1 MLNFDFNWDWSG
13 LTAENISKSLAETPV
28 PAFDDKWLAQVEK
41 EITAIVSVAT
51 TAAVNSPAV
60 VETPAN
66 VAPSAPAVQQVV
78 ENTIQ
83 AVAPVV
89 APSIPANVLSDFSK
103 FITKEVVKSPEIK
116 AADTGE
122 TPPLEVFTEIAQDAI
137 DSATANKKF
146 VSTVVKDVKTETAP
160 YYDINKGMMVNPDG
174 TPYVP
179 PKAAPTPAA
188 APTKPEDTGLV
199 MGAGGDTKGKLG
211 GPGAGL
217 SMLSAINDIVVAQ
230 GGEPIDTTGG
240 LVNLKDSGPGKAM
253 LDVIND
259 FVVGQGGAPI
269 DTTGGITG
277 PTITGPTITGPT
289 ITGPTITGPT
299 ITGPTITGP
308 TITGPTITGPTIT
321 GPSLTGPT
329 ITGPTV
335 VTPGPTGPTGPTGP
349 GATGPVQSYT
359 APDGKIFT
367 DINEYNAYLQ
377 QLKLDEKKR
386 LGQSAYDLLFDQFNQ
401 FGLGALVTPLQ
412 NLIAEGLSQAE
423 FTLRLRDTDAY
434 KKRFGANQ
442 QRIAKGLR
450 ALSEAEYILMED
462 KYQDV
467 MRRYG
472 LPESYYARG
481 DMGRQEGFEKFIAGD
496 VSATELEDR
505 IATAQNRI
513 IYANPE
519 VGIALRTFYPDIT
532 NGDLLAYALDP
543 EKALAQIKRRISA
556 AEIGAS
562 AVQMGLASN
571 VTDAE
576 YLARYGVTKEQAQQG
591 YRSVAEVLP
600 RASMLGEIYAKQG
613 MGLYTQQTAE
623 REVFNVPGAAEAAAQ
638 RRKLTELEQAQFS
651 GRAGTA
657 GGALARERAG
667 GF

>member
-1 MLNFDFNWDWSG
+1 MFNFSSDMLVDGIGD
-13 LTAENISKSLAETPV
+13 AESLAV
-28 PAFDDKWLAQVEK
+28 LEK
-41 EITAIVSVAT
+41 QMSAVASIATA
-51 TAAVNSPAV
+51 AAVNSPVV

-66 VAPSAPAVQQVV
+66 VAPSASAVQQVV

-89 APSIPANVLSDFSK
+89 APNIPANVLSDFGK
-103 FITKEVVKSPEIK
+103 FITKEVVKSPEVK
-116 AADTGE
+116 ASDTR
-122 TPPLEVFTEIAQDAI
+122 TALPLEVFTEIAQNAI
-137 DSATANKKF
+137 DTATNDKKF
-146 VSTVVKDVKTETAP
+146 VNTVSENIGTVTAP

-174 TPYVP
+174 TPYVA
-179 PKAAPTPAA
+179 PKAAPVPSAAPATPEDVGLAPRVA
-188 APTKPEDTGLV
+188 APTPKPAPGSEAAAAGLV
-199 MGAGGDTKGKLG
+199 FGAG
-211 GPGAGL
+211 AGTQ
-217 SMLSAINDIVVAQ
+217 AETPEVA
-230 GGEPIDTTGG
+230 
-240 LVNLKDSGPGKAM
+240 
-253 LDVIND
+253 
-259 FVVGQGGAPI
+259 
-269 DTTGGITG
+269 
-277 PTITGPTITGPT
+277 
-289 ITGPTITGPT
+289 
-299 ITGPTITGP
+299 
-308 TITGPTITGPTIT
+308 
-321 GPSLTGPT
+321 
-329 ITGPTV
+329 PTV
-335 VTPGPTGPTGPTGP
+335 PYYDINKGIMVEPEVATETKPTQFAPSVTPTGAYYDINKGMMVGPDGVAPVVPGPATPKGAVYDIDKGIMVEPETVEEEPLPPVGEGEEPVTPPVGEGKEPPAPTP
-349 GATGPVQSYT
+349 GQTYT

-386 LGQSAYDLLFDQFNQ
+386 LGQSAYDLLFEQFNQ
-401 FGLGALVTPLQ
+401 FGLGALVAPLQ
-412 NLIAEGLSQAE
+412 SLITEGLSAAE

-450 ALSEAEYILMED
+450 ALSEAEYIGLED
-462 KYQDV
+462 QYQNI
-467 MRRYG
+467 MRQYG
-472 LPESYYARG
+472 LPESYYTRG

-496 VSATELEDR
+496 VSPSELEDR
-505 IATAQNRI
+505 VATAQNRI

-519 VGIALRTFYPDIT
+519 VSIALKNFYPDIS

-543 EKALAQIKRRISA
+543 DKALAQIKRRISA

-562 AVQMGLASN
+562 AVQLGLATN

-600 RASMLGEIYAKQG
+600 RASFLGDVYGKQG
-613 MGLYTQQTAE
+613 MGPYTQQTAE

-651 GRAGTA
+651 GRAGTT